1 VETAEA
7 MGNESSV
14 VRAVRRAK
22 ENATVVK
29 RMQDL
34 RKQLEADYRD

>member
-1 VETAEA
+1 VETAVA
-7 MGNESSV
+7 MGKETTA

-22 ENATVVK
+22 ENATEVK

-34 RKQLEADYRD
+34 GKQLEADYRD

>member
-1 VETAEA
+1 MGKETTA
-7 MGNESSV
+7 

-22 ENATVVK
+22 ENATEVK

-34 RKQLEADYRD
+34 GKQLEGQWEDWDNG